1 MIMVKVSLD
10 ESYSLHA
17 FMASQGF
24 EPGTIWWETEDYN
37 S

>member
-1 MIMVKVSLD
+1 MIMVKVLID
-10 ESYSLHA
+10 ESHPLLIE
-17 FMASQGF
+17 SQGF